1 MLSAG
6 QRGENVLQEMGRAG
20 NAGLGSAAAAS
31 AAAGICSTF
40 HTLQAAPPAA
50 AILQPLHARE
60 HPEPGAAA
68 AGDALLSQDSPCVLQ
83 LQPDVGAAARCG
95 CCSLQTPATHSG
107 VVLLIGSFWN
117 QQGISRETALWFF
130 WRVFEQW
137 FEPRRLSLS
146 VYIYIFKQYCVS
158 IF

>member
-1 MLSAG
+1 
-6 QRGENVLQEMGRAG
+6 MGRAG

-117 QQGISRETALWFF
+117 QQGNCFM
-130 WRVFEQW
+130 VFLEG
-137 FEPRRLSLS
+137 F
-146 VYIYIFKQYCVS
+146 
-158 IF
+158 